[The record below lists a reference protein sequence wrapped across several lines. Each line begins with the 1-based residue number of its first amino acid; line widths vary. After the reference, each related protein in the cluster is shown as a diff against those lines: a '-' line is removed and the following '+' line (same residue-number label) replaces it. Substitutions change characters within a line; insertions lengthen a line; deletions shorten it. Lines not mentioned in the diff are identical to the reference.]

1 MTPNLCNPMSFKAPD
16 LEAMKPLMA
25 AQSKLAG
32 LFADHAGRQLSLMGQ
47 MSADLFSAGARIATA
62 SAEPGKLEAVLKEVS
77 ADLSASVKA
86 QTEAMSAGAQ
96 SLQDGLMAALTEA
109 APKA

>member
-1 MTPNLCNPMSFKAPD
+1 MFQNLCGPTAPKMPDMEALKPM
-16 LEAMKPLMA
+16 MA

-32 LFADHAGRQLSLMGQ
+32 LFAEHSGRQLSAMGQ
-47 MSADLFSAGARIATA
+47 MSADLFTAGAKVATA

-77 ADLSASVKA
+77 AELSASVKA

-96 SLQDGLMAALTEA
+96 SLQAGLMAAMTEA